1 MVAVNERHIRI
12 ENMLAASL
20 TLQLP
25 IAPQIYREL
34 RQSIITMELKPG
46 QRLSEK
52 EISLR
57 LEVSRQPVREAFI
70 KLVDAG
76 LVEVLPQ
83 RGTYVL
89 KISARAVMNAR
100 FVREAVEVAVIR
112 EAAGRLPP
120 SFFAQM
126 DALIGRQRDAAEAN
140 DFESF
145 LQMDEEFHRAFPEAI
160 ERDHAWRIVEAEKAQ
175 MDRVRY
181 LSLPGVSPMKKL
193 ISQHRAI
200 LMALRRND
208 VIAAEKAVRKHLSEV
223 LAALP
228 PIAKKYP
235 DLFDDTKF
243 LRQHTPVGK

>member
-83 RGTYVL
+83 RGTHVL

-145 LQMDEEFHRAFPEAI
+145 L
-160 ERDHAWRIVEAEKAQ
+160 
-175 MDRVRY
+175 
-181 LSLPGVSPMKKL
+181 
-193 ISQHRAI
+193 
-200 LMALRRND
+200 
-208 VIAAEKAVRKHLSEV
+208 
-223 LAALP
+223 
-228 PIAKKYP
+228 
-235 DLFDDTKF
+235 
-243 LRQHTPVGK
+243 